1 MQQYSFKFTNH
12 KGYVMWENPLDNME
26 VFEGSPIHK
35 WKEVIFNASRTLAS
49 KEIERLLEELAL
61 YEMAFEAEEKPA
73 NLREFFYNVHHDND
87 FKQRFTEKKNSL
99 AIESMSKI
107 LSENE

>member
-1 MQQYSFKFTNH
+1 
-12 KGYVMWENPLDNME
+12 MWENPLDNME

>member
-1 MQQYSFKFTNH
+1 MRQYSFKFTNH